1 VFTVVK
7 QVSDEREAA
16 PVRHGRVQ
24 SLPRSKPGRGIAGRT
39 GDIIDV
45 ASKQLNS
52 TGVSPEWFRDI
63 AEELG
68 VSRPMLYKHVQDRE
82 DLLLK
87 CYIHSCNTLQG
98 ALTAASSGSKSP
110 IDTLETFL
118 TTACSGL
125 ESEVAVL
132 CEIDALP
139 DDMQAIVRS
148 RRAAFVAQLAAV
160 VERGTA
166 SGLFRP
172 IDTVV
177 VANAVIGMADW
188 ASLRRRWGTRAIG
201 QPSASGMAEMLFRGL
216 AADRTG
222 PFDKPARLT
231 RPAPQAFDPFDRDAL
246 AEARREAVLKAASL
260 LFNRRGIGATRI
272 EDVGAAVGLSKRA
285 IYHYVGQKQALVEA
299 CVDRAYS
306 FYIRLMEAADQL
318 PLPRIAA
325 MFAAIRDAVEA
336 SCDPELCIL
345 VPYVGYGL
353 LSPDRQAAANAYGDR
368 LGEGYRRI
376 LLVGQKEGSVGPLSV
391 DEVLGGLPGVFSWAS
406 NSSTAPSADRALIA
420 DELATLAVTGILAP

>member
-1 VFTVVK
+1 
-7 QVSDEREAA
+7 
-16 PVRHGRVQ
+16 
-24 SLPRSKPGRGIAGRT
+24 LPRSKAGKGVAGRT
-39 GDIIDV
+39 SDIIAV

-52 TGVSPEWFRDI
+52 TGVSPEWFREI

-68 VSRPMLYKHVQDRE
+68 VSRPMLYKHAQDRE

-87 CYIHSCNTLQG
+87 CYIHSCDTLQA
-98 ALTAASSGSKSP
+98 ALSAASAGSKSP
-110 IDTLETFL
+110 VDTLETFL
-118 TTACSGL
+118 TTACAGR

-139 DDMQAIVRS
+139 DDKQAIVRS

-160 VERGTA
+160 VEKGIA
-166 SGLFRP
+166 SRLFRP

-177 VANAVIGMADW
+177 VANAFIGMADW
-188 ASLRRRWGTRAIG
+188 ASLRRRWGTRGIHA
-201 QPSASGMAEMLFRGL
+201 PSPSGMAEILFRGL

-222 PFDKPARLT
+222 GLDKPGHLV
-231 RPAPQAFDPFDRDAL
+231 RPAPASLDPFDRGAL
-246 AEARREAVLKAASL
+246 AEAKREAVLKAASL
-260 LFNRRGIGATRI
+260 LFNRRGIGATRV

-285 IYHYVGQKQALVEA
+285 VYHYVGQKQALVEA

-306 FYIRLMEAADQL
+306 FYIRLMEAAEQL
-318 PLPRIAA
+318 PLSRLAA
-325 MFAAIRDAVEA
+325 MFGAIRDAVEA
-336 SCDPELCIL
+336 SSDPELCIL

-376 LLVGQKEGSVGPLSV
+376 LLAGQEEGSVRALSV
-391 DEVLGGLPGVFSWAS
+391 DGLLGGLPGVFSWVS
-406 NSSTAPSADRALIA
+406 NSSMTPSPDRALIA
-420 DELATLAVTGILAP
+420 DELATLATTGILAS